1 MNSVSINQFLN
12 LMENFPCFDVRTPS
26 EYSAGHIPG
35 AVNLPLFTDHER
47 AVVGT
52 LYKRSGRD
60 RAVLTGLEIVGPKMK
75 YIVETIKK
83 RSRGKK
89 ALIHCWRGG
98 MRSNSVA
105 YISDLAGIETFV
117 LEKGYKA
124 YRTWCINQFGKDR
137 TLLILSGKTGSGK
150 TEILHHLRSAG
161 EQVIDLEGI
170 AHHKGSAFGA
180 LGETKQPTQ
189 EQFENNLGMLLSK
202 FDSAKR
208 IWIEDESL
216 QIGRCVVPENFWPKM
231 RTAPVMLINSPF
243 ERRADYL
250 FKTYGSFTPFQLCRS
265 INRIEKKLGS
275 ENTNKC
281 IRSIERGDIH
291 FAINLVLGYYDKSY
305 AHGLSK
311 RETGSL
317 STINVEPEDSFETIA
332 RKCIEKA
339 DNEKR

>member
-1 MNSVSINQFLN
+1 MNSVFINQFLN
-12 LMENFPCFDVRTPS
+12 LMENSPCFDVRTPS
-26 EYSAGHIPG
+26 EYNAGHIPG
-35 AVNLPLFTDHER
+35 AINLPLFTDHER
-47 AVVGT
+47 AIVGT

-75 YIVETIKK
+75 YIVETIKR

-124 YRTWCINQFGKDR
+124 YRTWCIDQFGRDR
-137 TLLILSGKTGSGK
+137 KMLILSGKTGSGK

-170 AHHKGSAFGA
+170 ARHKGSAFGA
-180 LGETKQPTQ
+180 LGETRQPTQ

-231 RTAPVMLINSPF
+231 RTAPVILIDLPL
-243 ERRADYL
+243 ERRAVYL
-250 FKTYGSFTPFQLCRS
+250 NDVYGSFNPIELCNS
-265 INRIEKKLGS
+265 IRKIEKKLGHQIAKNCVNAI
-275 ENTNKC
+275 ENGDTVSA
-281 IRSIERGDIH
+281 IRI
-291 FAINLVLGYYDKSY
+291 VLHYYDKTY
-305 AHGLSK
+305 AHGLAK
-311 RETGSL
+311 RETDKVRKVAVDG
-317 STINVEPEDSFETIA
+317 NDSFDSIA
-332 RKCIEKA
+332 RKLIEEA
-339 DNEKR
+339 EETS